1 MSDTIEIEELRD
13 AVRQVLVDHRGDTWS
28 IPEEQGRGLDR
39 ALWEQMA
46 GLGWLALAVPEEQG
60 GLGLGMAHLAVLYE
74 ELGRE
79 LASVPA
85 LPTLMVAQVLAEHE
99 DGAGLLGAIAQGS
112 TLAAIALPGSHGM
125 LSRAADGT
133 VSGTLRHVLFADVA
147 DLIAVPVDLGDA
159 IGLALVPAGTGGLRI
174 TPRPLVDLTRSSA
187 DVAFERMR
195 LADCTVL
202 ALSDAAWAKLE
213 DHAAIGVASDA
224 VGASAAIFEMTLDYL
239 KTREQFGRPI
249 GSFQALKARMADWKA
264 KVEAMTALSR
274 HAAMQVAARLSD
286 AATQVAGGRGDASAA
301 ASGARA
307 YAAQIGAGL
316 AGDAIQL
323 HGGIGFTWEHPCH
336 LFLKRAKLNEQ
347 LFGGPAHHKE
357 RVARLAF
364 MSHEPA
370 ATAEPAHQPQA

>member
-1 MSDTIEIEELRD
+1 MSDTIEIEELRESI
-13 AVRQVLVDHRGDTWS
+13 RQVLVDHRGDTWS
-28 IPEEQGRGLDR
+28 IPDEQGRGLDR

-46 GLGWLALAVPEEQG
+46 GLGWLALAIPENLG

-79 LASVPA
+79 LASVPV
-85 LPTLMVAQVLAEHE
+85 LPTMMVAQAIIDHNGAEHGG
-99 DGAGLLGAIAQGS
+99 DAGLLGAIADGS
-112 TLAAIALPGSHGM
+112 TLAAIALPGSHGL
-125 LSRAADGT
+125 LSRGADGT

-147 DLIAVPVDLGDA
+147 DLLAVPVDLGGST
-159 IGLALVPAGTGGLRI
+159 GLALVPAGSAGVRI
-174 TPRPLVDLTRSSA
+174 TGRPLVDLTRSSA
-187 DVAFERMR
+187 DIAFERVC

-202 ALSDAAWAKLE
+202 SLVDAAWASLE
-213 DHAAIGVASDA
+213 DHAGIGIASDA
-224 VGASAAIFEMTLDYL
+224 VGSAVAIFEMTLDYL

-264 KVEAMTALSR
+264 KAEAMTALSR
-274 HAAMQVAARLSD
+274 HAAAQVKA
-286 AATQVAGGRGDASAA
+286 GRGDASAA

-307 YAAQIGAGL
+307 YAAQVGAAL

-347 LFGGPAHHKE
+347 LFGSPAYHKE

-364 MSHEPA
+364 MDPEPA
-370 ATAEPAHQPQA
+370 SPGEPALLQQA